1 MPKAGKIDLHGID
14 REVRAVQSALKAAAQ
29 DETAAEKRRIAGI
42 VKKLESIRLN
52 TSKLCPKGW
61 GVYPPTSAAK
71 KGPAKPKG

>member
-14 REVRAVQSALKAAAQ
+14 REVRAVQTALKAAAQ
-29 DETAAEKRRIAGI
+29 GETASEKRRISGI
-42 VKKLESIRLN
+42 VKKLESIRLS

-61 GVYPPTSAAK
+61 GVYPATTAAR